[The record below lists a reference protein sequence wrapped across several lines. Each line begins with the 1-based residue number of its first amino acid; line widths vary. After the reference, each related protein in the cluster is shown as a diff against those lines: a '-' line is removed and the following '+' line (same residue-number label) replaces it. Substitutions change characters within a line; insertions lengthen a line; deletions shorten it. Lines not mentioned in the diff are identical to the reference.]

1 MGSLLDGRHAHNPEE
16 TILIRKLSR
25 IATFAIVLT
34 CMTVPAFAEYA
45 AIAFGDGG
53 KAWGWARKNDQTSA
67 NSVALQACMES
78 SKSKDCELDKTVA
91 LARAEGG
98 NRTGWARSNK
108 SLADAKKTAVEACG
122 NPDCKIKFS
131 TTSPGFF
138 SLAKSVV
145 QEGEDTVYHLFYE
158 QTNSDESDKSAV
170 DACKQRAKRSCKI
183 EWSAAIPGKIKSEP
197 ETKVTPAPSAKNC
210 RPTTQPLRCT
220 SQCTNGSCVITY
232 QNGCKVNVQVQPTFD
247 PFSNQW
253 TYPAPSC

>member
-170 DACKQRAKRSCKI
+170 DA
-183 EWSAAIPGKIKSEP
+183 
-197 ETKVTPAPSAKNC
+197 
-210 RPTTQPLRCT
+210 
-220 SQCTNGSCVITY
+220 ITD
-232 QNGCKVNVQVQPTFD
+232 CP
-247 PFSNQW
+247 
-253 TYPAPSC
+253 